1 MRVAE
6 AVAGIEWYMSV
17 HSSDGVRATRE
28 WLLNEWG
35 ESTSRSLQSMADE
48 RPTVNWSPEELRGDP
63 GKEGI
68 GLRLEIPLSLFPEA
82 HLWISLPPETVQ
94 ELGSRTLRAAGIED
108 AGSDEVKN
116 TCMEVMQQTS
126 SGLGQAI
133 SGRLKER
140 VSSQLHEVA
149 SVPAGTPAFAFEIQ
163 FAAATVCHGFLL
175 ISVDLLA
182 VLEEKAMAEDPRF
195 RGPRFSEEHESES
208 SVSNH
213 SSSKTFDL
221 LLDVSMPVS
230 VSFGRTDMLIKEV
243 LKLTTGSIV
252 ELNRSVSEP
261 VDIIVNDCIIA
272 RGEVVVVEGNY
283 GVRIQQ
289 IASRQDRLRSSGQ
302 PLASIGKPEAIAGLL
317 HD

>member
-1 MRVAE
+1 MRAAE
-6 AVAGIEWYMSV
+6 AVAGIEWYMSA
-17 HSSDGVRATRE
+17 HSSDGVKATRE
-28 WLLNEWG
+28 WLLNEWA
-35 ESTSRSLQSMADE
+35 ESTARSLQSMADE
-48 RPTVNWSPEELRGDP
+48 KPAVNWNPEELRGDP
-63 GKEGI
+63 GEEGA

-82 HLWISLPPETVQ
+82 HLWISLPPETVH

-133 SGRLKER
+133 SARLKER
-140 VSSQLHEVA
+140 VSSQLHEVT
-149 SVPAGTPAFAFEIQ
+149 SIPARTPAFGFEIV
-163 FAAATVCHGFLL
+163 FGTPTVCRGFLL
-175 ISVDLLA
+175 VSVDLLA
-182 VLEEKAMAEDPRF
+182 VLEEKVPADDPQFQR
-195 RGPRFSEEHESES
+195 PRFSEEHEPENLIAS
-208 SVSNH
+208 H
-213 SSSKTFDL
+213 GSSKTFDL

-230 VSFGRTDMLIKEV
+230 VSFGRTEMLIKEV

-289 IASRQDRLRSSGQ
+289 IASRQDRLRTSGQ
-302 PLASIGKPEAIAGLL
+302 PLASIGKPEAIAGIL

>member
-1 MRVAE
+1 
-6 AVAGIEWYMSV
+6 
-17 HSSDGVRATRE
+17 
-28 WLLNEWG
+28 
-35 ESTSRSLQSMADE
+35 MADE
-48 RPTVNWSPEELRGDP
+48 KPTVTWSPEELYGDP
-63 GKEGI
+63 GTEGV

-82 HLWISLPPETVQ
+82 YLWISLPPETVQ
-94 ELGSRTLRAAGIED
+94 ELGTRTLRAAGIED

-140 VSSQLHEVA
+140 VSSQLHEVT
-149 SVPAGTPAFAFEIQ
+149 SIPAGTPAFGFEIV
-163 FAAATVCHGFLL
+163 FGAATVCRGVLL
-175 ISVDLLA
+175 VSMDLLD
-182 VLEEKAMAEDPRF
+182 VLEEKAVAEDQQSHQS
-195 RGPRFSEEHESES
+195 RFSEEHEPENLV
-208 SVSNH
+208 VSH
-213 SSSKTFDL
+213 GSSKTFDL

-230 VSFGRTDMLIKEV
+230 VSFGRTEMVIKEV

>member
-1 MRVAE
+1 MCA
-6 AVAGIEWYMSV
+6 AKTVAGVERNMSG
-17 HSSDGVRATRE
+17 HSNDAVKTARE
-28 WLLNEWG
+28 WLLNEWA

-48 RPTVNWSPEELRGDP
+48 RPSVTWQAEELRGDP
-63 GKEGI
+63 TSEGV
-68 GLRLEIPLSLFPEA
+68 GLRLEIPLSLFPDP

-108 AGSDEVKN
+108 ADSDEVKN

-140 VSSQLHEVA
+140 VSSQLHEVV
-149 SVPAGTPAFAFEIQ
+149 SIPEGTPAFAFDVE
-163 FAAATVCHGFLL
+163 FAGAEARRGFLL
-175 ISVDLLA
+175 VSLELLA
-182 VLEEKAMAEDPRF
+182 ALEEKTAEEVPEHQESRF
-195 RGPRFSEEHESES
+195 AEEHATENSFAS
-208 SVSNH
+208 H

-230 VSFGRTDMLIKEV
+230 VSFGRTEMLIKEV

>member
-1 MRVAE
+1 VRA
-6 AVAGIEWYMSV
+6 AKTVAGVEWNMSGP
-17 HSSDGVRATRE
+17 SSDAVKTTRE
-28 WLLNEWG
+28 WLLNEWA

-48 RPTVNWSPEELRGDP
+48 RPSVTWQAEELRGDP
-63 GKEGI
+63 TPEGT
-68 GLRLEIPLSLFPEA
+68 GLRLEIPLSLFPVP

-108 AGSDEVKN
+108 ADSDEVKN

-126 SGLGQAI
+126 SGMGQAI

-149 SVPAGTPAFAFEIQ
+149 SIPEGTPAFGFDVE
-163 FAAATVCHGFLL
+163 FAGATPRRGYLL
-175 ISVDLLA
+175 VSIELLA
-182 VLEEKAMAEDPRF
+182 ALEEKTAPEVPEHQESRFAEERKT
-195 RGPRFSEEHESES
+195 ES
-208 SVSNH
+208 SFASH
-213 SSSKTFDL
+213 SGSKTFDL
-221 LLDVSMPVS
+221 LLEVSMPVS
-230 VSFGRTDMLIKEV
+230 VSFGRTEMLIKEV

-252 ELNRSVSEP
+252 ELSRSVSEP